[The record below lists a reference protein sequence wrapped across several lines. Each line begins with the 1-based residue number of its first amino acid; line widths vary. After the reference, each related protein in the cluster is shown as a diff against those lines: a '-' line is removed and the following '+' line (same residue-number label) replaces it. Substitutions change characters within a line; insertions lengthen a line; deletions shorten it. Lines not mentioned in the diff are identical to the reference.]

1 MSVRCKWYYIINYRA
16 DKTLARYKIRL
27 VGIGSAQAYEAK
39 HLETLVAKTNTTK
52 ISLEYTIV

>member
-1 MSVRCKWYYIINYRA
+1 MYARCKGYYTINYRA
-16 DKTLARYKIRL
+16 DKTLARHKLIL
-27 VGIGSAQAYEAK
+27 MGIGYAQAYEAN